1 MFFFGFVF
9 LAGLSWN
16 DFVHAADLSVEL
28 QNKLAYI
35 REEEKL
41 ARDVYLYLYEMWG
54 TRIFDN
60 ISGSEQT
67 HMNQVK
73 TLLAKY
79 NIPDP
84 VASNGP
90 GMFFNPDIQSLYNT
104 LILTGSV
111 SLASALQVGEIIE
124 QNDIEDISE
133 ALALPTY
140 RDIGNVLGNLRSASY
155 NHLSAF
161 QSCLK

>member
-1 MFFFGFVF
+1 LFFFGFVF

-90 GMFFNPDIQSLYNT
+90 GMFFNPDIQSRF
-104 LILTGSV
+104 
-111 SLASALQVGEIIE
+111 SADFYG
-124 QNDIEDISE
+124 
-133 ALALPTY
+133 
-140 RDIGNVLGNLRSASY
+140 
-155 NHLSAF
+155 
-161 QSCLK
+161 